1 MKYYIAINRQ
11 ACGPYDHHELLSHG
25 LTATSLVWCEGMA
38 TWQQAQ
44 HVAELRELLF
54 GGEYAE
60 QRATA
65 AAVAAEMAAEA
76 EEAAATPCPPVLGQ
90 QQPNGQQQQA
100 YGQQQQQ
107 AYGQQQGYG
116 QPAPY
121 GSQGYAGQPYGQ
133 QPYGQQPYGAQSQY
147 GRPMPE
153 GFCPTTWLW
162 QSIVVTILCCLP
174 FGIVGIVKASQVEN
188 LWRQGR
194 QLEAERASQAAKTW
208 TLWGFGIGLA
218 GSILY
223 MVFVFSMGLLGALAD

>member
-65 AAVAAEMAAEA
+65 AVAAEMAADAVEA
-76 EEAAATPCPPVLGQ
+76 GAAAPCPPMPGQ
-90 QQPNGQQQQA
+90 QQP

-116 QPAPY
+116 QQQQAYGQQAPY
-121 GSQGYAGQPYGQ
+121 GQA
-133 QPYGQQPYGAQSQY
+133 YGQQPYGAQAQY
-147 GRPMPE
+147 GQQVPG

-223 MVFVFSMGLLGALAD
+223 MIFVFSMGLIGALS

>member
-65 AAVAAEMAAEA
+65 AAVAAEMAADAVEA
-76 EEAAATPCPPVLGQ
+76 GAAAPSPPMPGQ
-90 QQPNGQQQQA
+90 QQP

-107 AYGQQQGYG
+107 AYGQQ
-116 QPAPY
+116 APY
-121 GSQGYAGQPYGQ
+121 GQT
-133 QPYGQQPYGAQSQY
+133 YGQQPYGAQAQY
-147 GRPMPE
+147 GQQVPG

-223 MVFVFSMGLLGALAD
+223 MIFVFSMGLIGALS